1 MTILMSSNFSRVVL
15 AAGLLVGGLSFS
27 SCSQD
32 ASPSMEKVDSVNYTR
47 VPLSLSGVEA
57 VMQPLEESS
66 ARALSFELND
76 SQKKFPKITGLKE
89 GTKVLCVIRSSNIN
103 QPVNYIQATWTKKAN
118 TTNPTYTLS
127 FTGDVTK
134 GSTPSPSETTFA
146 YKSNEDLGKLSM
158 MLITGGEWDPTTK
171 RLNVEPKLVRAD
183 GATMDYDVPCV
194 SEWRP
199 LDYAFKN
206 GPSDPSSLSIALKG
220 HDPNVANAPLEHYT
234 LKPVGMLLRMPVE
247 EEMAENGGGHYRLN
261 GITIRSTAFAGR
273 GYFNLSESNVRSTGI
288 DVINGKERNYR
299 NFWTFTY
306 GSEQDDAYTVTNPIE
321 HSFDATGVQEY
332 GVRKLRRYEPRYYL
346 FLWVMPRGQQP
357 DAVTTGGVRTQIYAD
372 VDVVP
377 LDGRPVIY
385 SNSSVADEWELQ
397 GHNGQKYAVVPRMK
411 ALPAYASD
419 RLVVKNN
426 ADAAFVEGTSYT
438 LTLNLNRPDLPLEL
452 LSQFPVNKD
461 FNGFS
466 FDKDE
471 VHFVPTTN
479 AKTEIADVE
488 RNFRANLNTTSWS
501 IPIYERFSLIAG
513 TLFGK
518 GTLSPSATILDDDT
532 RAGQPAK
539 FISADAFGDAG
550 NFGVNKFE
558 NGKVNVVRLLLGM
571 HSKPVG
577 DKYVTYTLM
586 FYPPMQKG
594 KGNDSRYNRRG
605 DRLCIMRGEYVET
618 SPYGGPAYKIT
629 MRYLGTYSNDI
640 GIISPNLPEVEEA
653 DQKAVLAELVDK
665 IIAKGDT
672 YWEDNLRKKD
682 DITRYFPMWQKDPT
696 NGNIYTVNDANY
708 NWGPMSCMPFNTG
721 SVTFVYYGKH
731 GIGYDAIGRS
741 SGYEKL
747 TRQAP
752 ILLMRDRLT
761 RK

>member
-1 MTILMSSNFSRVVL
+1 MSSNFSRVVL

-47 VPLSLSGVEA
+47 VPLSLSDVEA

-66 ARALSFELND
+66 ARALSLELND
-76 SQKKFPKITGLKE
+76 SKKKFPKITGLKE

-158 MLITGGEWDPTTK
+158 MLITGGEWDPTAK
-171 RLNVEPKLVRAD
+171 RLNVEPKLVRAE
-183 GATMDYDVPCV
+183 GTTMDYDVPCV

-199 LDYAFKN
+199 LDYGFKN
-206 GPSDPSSLSIALKG
+206 GPSDPSSLRIALKG
-220 HDPNVANAPLEHYT
+220 HDPNATTVPQEHYT

-273 GYFNLSESNVRSTGI
+273 GYFDLSESNVRSTGT

-299 NFWTFTY
+299 NFWNFTY
-306 GSEQDDAYTVTNPIE
+306 RPELDDAYKVTNPIE

-332 GVRKLRRYEPRYYL
+332 GIRKLRRYEPRYYL

-357 DAVTTGGVRTQIYAD
+357 DDVTANNVRTQIYAD

-377 LDGRPVIY
+377 LDGRPIIY
-385 SNSSVADEWELQ
+385 SNSSVADEYELI

-411 ALPAYASD
+411 ALPTYASD
-419 RLVVKNN
+419 RLVVKKDTK
-426 ADAAFVEGTSYT
+426 ADAAFVEGASYT

-452 LSQFPVNKD
+452 YSQFPVNKN

-466 FDKDE
+466 SDKDE

-479 AKTEIADVE
+479 AATEVANVE

-501 IPIYERFSLIAG
+501 IPTFQRFALIAG

-518 GTLSPSATILDDDT
+518 GTLSSSATVLEDDK

-550 NFGVNKFE
+550 DYGVNKLE
-558 NGKVNVVRLLLGM
+558 NGSINVVRLLLGM

-577 DKYVTYTLM
+577 DKHVTYTLM

-594 KGNDSRYNRRG
+594 KGKDSKYNRRG
-605 DRLCIMRGEYVET
+605 DRLCIMRSEYVET
-618 SPYGGPAYKIT
+618 SPYGGPAYKMT

-640 GIISPNLPEVEEA
+640 GIISPDLPEVEESE
-653 DQKAVLAELVDK
+653 QKAVLAELVDK

-672 YWEDNLRKKD
+672 YWEDNLRKQD

-708 NWGPMSCMPFNTG
+708 NWGPMGCMPFGVG
-721 SVTFVYYGKH
+721 SVTFIYYGKY
-731 GIGYDAIGRS
+731 GMGYDAIGAGS
-741 SGYEKL
+741 TYSKL